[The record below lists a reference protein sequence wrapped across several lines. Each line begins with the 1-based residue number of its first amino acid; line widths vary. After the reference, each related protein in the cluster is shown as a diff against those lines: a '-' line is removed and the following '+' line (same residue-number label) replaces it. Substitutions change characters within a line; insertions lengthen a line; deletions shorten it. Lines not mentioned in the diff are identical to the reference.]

1 MELCSKS
8 DLDLEVKRKLLRII
22 NWEYFWLCLCL
33 LITLGMH
40 LTIVTQVNELIL
52 DEAHY
57 VKDARSIILTQVD
70 QRPEHPPLAK
80 LVIVAGIDTL
90 GDNPWGW
97 RMPGI
102 IMGTISIALLYIICR
117 RLGMSRRGSSI
128 AAALFS
134 FDNFV
139 FMIASVAM
147 LDVFFLTLTLA
158 FFALYL
164 YRQYVLSG
172 IFMALAAL
180 AKLFAAMAAPALLI
194 HWLFTKTKQTRWFA
208 LTVILAPIA
217 FLAFIVIFDF
227 AFNHQLE
234 NPLTRIQTMLSMTG
248 SLTFGNVTHP
258 SLSRP
263 WAWLLNYQPMAFWY
277 NPGYYA
283 GLSPILWVLMIPTAL
298 FMLYKAIKRDD
309 AGLFGFAWF
318 FSTFL
323 LWIPIS
329 IITNRV
335 SFVFYFYPTIGA
347 LCLGLGLA
355 ADKIMNWLPSRSSR
369 LKIPVLIGLSI
380 FFLVHAVSFVLMSPV
395 FFRN

>member
-1 MELCSKS
+1 VRK
-8 DLDLEVKRKLLRII
+8 KLLGII

-33 LITLGMH
+33 IITLGMH
-40 LTIVTQVNELIL
+40 ISIVTQINDLIL

-57 VKDARSIILTQVD
+57 VKDARYIILTQVD
-70 QRPEHPPLAK
+70 QRPEHPPLSK
-80 LVIVAGIDTL
+80 LFIVAGIDTL

-97 RMPGI
+97 RVPGI

-117 RLGMSRRGSSI
+117 RLQMSRRGASI
-128 AAALFS
+128 ATALFA
-134 FDNFV
+134 FENFT

-172 IFMALAAL
+172 IFIGLAAL
-180 AKLFAAMAAPALLI
+180 AKLFAATAAPALAI
-194 HWLFTKTKQTRWFA
+194 HWFFTKTKQTRWFA
-208 LTVILAPIA
+208 LTVLLAPVA
-217 FLAFIVIFDF
+217 FIAFIVIFDF
-227 AFNHQLE
+227 AINHQVE
-234 NPLTRIQTMLSMTG
+234 NPFSRIMNMLSLTG
-248 SLTFGNVTHP
+248 SLKFSNVVHP

-277 NPGYYA
+277 APNYYCALNPNV
-283 GLSPILWVLMIPTAL
+283 WMLMIPTTL
-298 FMLYKAIKRDD
+298 FMLYRALKRDD

-318 FSTFL
+318 FSTFV

-329 IITNRV
+329 ILTNRV
-335 SFVFYFYPTIGA
+335 SFIFYFYPTIGA

-355 ADKIMNWLPSRSSR
+355 ADKIIDWLPSHSR
-369 LKIPVLIGLSI
+369 KIKIPVWSGLAI
-380 FFLVHAVSFVLMSPV
+380 FFLVHAFSFVVLTPV
-395 FFRN
+395 FFRG

>member
-1 MELCSKS
+1 MK
-8 DLDLEVKRKLLRII
+8 KKLLHII

-33 LITLGMH
+33 LITLAMH
-40 LTIVTQVNELIL
+40 LSIVTQVNDLIL

-57 VKDARSIILTQVD
+57 VKDARSIILTQID

-80 LVIVAGIDTL
+80 LFIVAGIQTL

-97 RMPGI
+97 RVPGI

-117 RLGMSRRGSSI
+117 RLLMSRRGASI
-128 AAALFS
+128 ATALFA
-134 FDNFV
+134 FENFV
-139 FMIASVAM
+139 FMMTSVAM

-172 IFMALAAL
+172 IFIGLAAL
-180 AKLFAAMAAPALLI
+180 AKLFAAMAAPALAI
-194 HWLFTKTKQTRWFA
+194 HWFLTKTKQTRWFA
-208 LTVILAPIA
+208 LTVITAPISL
-217 FLAFIVIFDF
+217 LAFVVIFDF
-227 AFNHQLE
+227 AINHQLE
-234 NPLTRIQTMLSMTG
+234 NPIARFQNMLSLTG
-248 SLTFGNVTHP
+248 SLTFSNVTHP

-277 NPGYYA
+277 TPNYYA
-283 GLSPILWVLMIPTAL
+283 ALSPALWFLMIPTVL

-318 FSTFL
+318 FSTFV

-329 IITNRV
+329 ILTNRV

-347 LCLGLGLA
+347 LCLGVGLA
-355 ADKIMNWLPSRSSR
+355 ADKIMEWLPLRSRKI
-369 LKIPVLIGLSI
+369 KIPVWSGMAL
-380 FFLVHAVSFVLMSPV
+380 FFLVHAASFVLLTPV
-395 FFRN
+395 FLRT

>member
-1 MELCSKS
+1 
-8 DLDLEVKRKLLRII
+8 VKRKILKII

-40 LTIVTQVNELIL
+40 LSIVTQVNELIL

-80 LVIVAGIDTL
+80 LFIVAGIDIL

-97 RMPGI
+97 RVPCI

-117 RLGMSRRGSSI
+117 RLGMSKRGASI

-134 FDNFV
+134 FDNFA

-147 LDVFFLTLTLA
+147 LDVFFVTLMLA
-158 FFALYL
+158 FFTLYL
-164 YRQYVLSG
+164 YRQYVVSG
-172 IFMALAAL
+172 LFLALAAL
-180 AKLFAAMAAPALLI
+180 AKLFAAMAAPALAI
-194 HWLFTKTKQTRWFA
+194 HWFFTKTKQTRWFA
-208 LTVILAPIA
+208 LTVITAPIA

-227 AFNHQLE
+227 AINHQWE

-248 SLTFGNVTHP
+248 SLQFSNVVHP
-258 SLSRP
+258 ALSRP
-263 WAWLLNYQPMAFWY
+263 WEWLLNYKPMAFWF
-277 NPGYYA
+277 NPNYA
-283 GLSPILWVLMIPTAL
+283 AALSPAIWLLMIPTTL
-298 FMLYKAIKRDD
+298 FMLYKAIRRDD

-318 FSTFL
+318 FSTFM

-335 SFVFYFYPTIGA
+335 SFIFYFYPTIGA

-355 ADKIMNWLPSRSSR
+355 ADKIIEWLPFRSRKI
-369 LKIPVLIGLSI
+369 KIPVWSGMAL
-380 FFLVHAVSFVLMSPV
+380 FFLVHIVSFILLSPV
-395 FFRN
+395 FLRT